1 MTPMAIRLTRADRE
15 FSCKHLCCR
24 EGVEKAPK
32 PPKHSTGSVALS
44 EKPEVKKT
52 KNAANPRLQNQPKLQ
67 LDKTAKLRKGIDI
80 ETMDLSK
87 DRDLDEYSK
96 TAPWD
101 YKKLH
106 LLHKSVN
113 KGPAAPII
121 SGRKN
126 SLCHESTEESRSLPY
141 TTNHHE
147 VQTRRSSDYDS
158 AGMDEFPS
166 PSAILAM
173 DMNCEGT
180 LSTIEMNHNSDVPVF
195 EDDFSDLDLKK
206 FGETKVAEQNDRART
221 GLADTG
227 LRDPPD
233 VMDHDGRDKGSKS
246 LEEPP
251 LLSAAKPTF
260 DEISPFKSDGLLF
273 FSTSSPEKIAPSPE
287 KRKSMYAQK
296 SDSSSTSNES
306 MAKRRKVSKLSSEQV
321 LQPSGRVLQP
331 LTAGKDQNVTLAQA
345 PGSIIQKSGR
355 PRPEWVNEFDP
366 GFIAEYADIVE
377 FI

>member
-1 MTPMAIRLTRADRE
+1 MSLTRTDRK

-24 EGVEKAPK
+24 EGVDKAPK

-44 EKPEVKKT
+44 EKPEVKKIN
-52 KNAANPRLQNQPKLQ
+52 NAPISRLQNQPKLQ
-67 LDKTAKLRKGIDI
+67 LDKIAKLRKGIDI
-80 ETMDLSK
+80 ETIDLSK

-121 SGRKN
+121 SGWKTP
-126 SLCHESTEESRSLPY
+126 LCHESTEEPRSLPY
-141 TTNHHE
+141 TTNYPE
-147 VQTRRSSDYDS
+147 VETRRSSDYDS

-173 DMNCEGT
+173 DKNCAGT
-180 LSTIEMNHNSDVPVF
+180 LSTLEMNHNSNVPVF

-206 FGETKVAEQNDRART
+206 LGETKVAKQDDRART
-221 GLADTG
+221 GLADAG
-227 LRDPPD
+227 LRGPPD
-233 VMDHDGRDKGSKS
+233 VMDHDGRDKRSTS
-246 LEEPP
+246 LEE
-251 LLSAAKPTF
+251 LSILSAAKPTL
-260 DEISPFKSDGLLF
+260 DETSSFKSDALLF
-273 FSTSSPEKIAPSPE
+273 FSTSSPEKVAPSPE
-287 KRKSMYAQK
+287 KRKSMYAQE
-296 SDSSSTSNES
+296 SENFSTSNEF
-306 MAKRRKVSKLSSEQV
+306 MAKRRKVSKLPSEKV
-321 LQPSGRVLQP
+321 LQPSGQVLEP
-331 LTAGKDQNVTLAQA
+331 LTAGKDQNVTPSQA
-345 PGSIIQKSGR
+345 PRSIIQKSGR
-355 PRPEWVNEFDP
+355 PRPEWVNDFDP